1 MLPINDKL
9 ALPERELFYRTARSS
24 GPGGQNVNK
33 VETRVTV
40 LFDVGASP
48 TLDDE
53 QKGRIRERLE
63 TRIDKRG
70 VLRVVCQKHRTQA
83 ANRETARERLASLMA
98 DALEQRRPR
107 KRTGKP
113 AAAKRRRLEDKR
125 RRSELK
131 RLRKV
136 LLD

>member
-1 MLPINDKL
+1 M
-9 ALPERELFYRTARSS
+9 
-24 GPGGQNVNK
+24 
-33 VETRVTV
+33 
-40 LFDVGASP
+40 GASP